1 MVEEVTAYHEAG
13 HAVMATVLGGK
24 VQQLSV
30 MAQEADEGLAAR
42 FGDAQ
47 IHWRRGR
54 DDAKTFSG
62 KLILVAL
69 AGPVAEMIYQGEL
82 LHPGFVGEWSQDW
95 RMAFEAAEV
104 HHRDERKRL
113 AFLEQATREVYDR
126 LREDRYW
133 NAIAALADELA
144 AHEMLEDWQVKEVL
158 EFWLRREG

>member
-1 MVEEVTAYHEAG
+1 M
-13 HAVMATVLGGK
+13 
-24 VQQLSV
+24 Q
-30 MAQEADEGLAAR
+30 QEADEDLAAR

-47 IHWRRGR
+47 IAWRRGK

-95 RMAFEAAEV
+95 RMAFEAAET

-113 AFLEQATREVYDR
+113 AFLEQATSR
-126 LREDRYW
+126 LSASSRRS
-133 NAIAALADELA
+133 L
-144 AHEMLEDWQVKEVL
+144 LERH
-158 EFWLRREG
+158 RRPRRRTCRT